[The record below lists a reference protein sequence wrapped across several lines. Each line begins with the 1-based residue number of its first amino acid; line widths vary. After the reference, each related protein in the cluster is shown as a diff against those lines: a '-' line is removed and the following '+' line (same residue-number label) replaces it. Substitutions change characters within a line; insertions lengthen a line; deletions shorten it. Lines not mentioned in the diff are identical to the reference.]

1 MSIQVSIANSR
12 PTHPL
17 CRLAGFLGPVLAPEY
32 FVSSQLVRPYIGLY
46 DETTKLLAW
55 QLGNCYLLLGL
66 LGVFILNT
74 TTDIKTVKAYIWAL
88 WLGDIGHV
96 GFSLYAMGWSET
108 MTPGQWSA
116 TMWGN
121 IGATVFLF
129 ASRTLY
135 LLGVFN
141 GAPSTTTTRELRP
154 RKAKAKSR

>member
-1 MSIQVSIANSR
+1 M
-12 PTHPL
+12 
-17 CRLAGFLGPVLAPEY
+17 
-32 FVSSQLVRPYIGLY
+32 
-46 DETTKLLAW
+46 LAW

-129 ASRTLY
+129 VSRTLY
-135 LLGVFN
+135 LLGVFDETPTN
-141 GAPSTTTTRELRP
+141 TTTRELRP
-154 RKAKAKSR
+154 RKAKTKLR